1 MIQEQGE
8 HQQELQE
15 KEIRDG
21 TKEADGGPGL
31 GERTGLPRPCV
42 LCLPAHDEGD
52 EIAAMMLAQIVEPR
66 GCLVETASAA
76 ATVSELIDLVGQRK
90 ADLVCISAT
99 PPAPVAHA
107 RHLCIRLRRRYPEMN
122 LVVGLWDASGDLSKA
137 KERIGGGATTQ
148 VVATLADAQEQIRLL
163 LQPLPRSSEK
173 QAQPGGS

>member
-1 MIQEQGE
+1 
-8 HQQELQE
+8 
-15 KEIRDG
+15 
-21 TKEADGGPGL
+21 
-31 GERTGLPRPCV
+31 
-42 LCLPAHDEGD
+42 
-52 EIAAMMLAQIVEPR
+52 
-66 GCLVETASAA
+66 
-76 ATVSELIDLVGQRK
+76 LIDLVGQRK

-148 VVATLADAQEQIRLL
+148 VVATLADAQEQIRIL
-163 LQPLPRSSEK
+163 LQPLWRSSEK